1 VGILRE
7 DQRAKYVFAIVI
19 AALVSVAYFWWQS
32 WQALAVATDCVYV
45 LASGFC
51 SLLAFLVVRRWGF
64 RGKLGA
70 VHFGLLVGIFFWFLG
85 DLSWTVYETV
95 LRIPIP
101 YPSFADVFYL
111 GAYIPIAVGLVLF
124 LRTFWS
130 GIDRKAFIGGLSLG
144 LFFFLL
150 TCIVLIGPLVMSSE
164 DLLTKFFDVAYPVAD
179 SILIVLSIFV
189 LVNFKGGK
197 IAVAWVWICL
207 GLFLAG
213 LYDIMF
219 GLGTLQGW
227 YYSGHPIELVQFY
240 GYICLGLGFYE
251 QRGVL
256 ST

>member
-1 VGILRE
+1 VGILKVG
-7 DQRAKYVFAIVI
+7 RANYVVAIFI
-19 AALVSVAYFWWQS
+19 AALVTVAYYWWQS
-32 WQALAVATDCVYV
+32 WQALGVATDCVFV

-51 SLLAFLVVRRWGF
+51 SLLAFLVVRRWGY

-70 VHFGLLVGIFFWFLG
+70 VQFGLFVGIFFWFLG

-95 LRIPIP
+95 LRVSIP

-111 GAYIPIAVGLVLF
+111 GAYIPIAVGLILF

-130 GIDRKAFIGGLSLG
+130 GIDRKMFIVGLCLG
-144 LFFFLL
+144 LFFFVL
-150 TCIVLIGPLVMSSE
+150 TCVVLIGPLVMSSE

-179 SILIVLSIFV
+179 SILIVLSILV

-197 IAVAWVWICL
+197 IAAPWIWICL

-213 LYDIMF
+213 LYDITF

-227 YYSGHPIELVQFY
+227 YYSGNPIELIQLY
-240 GYICLGLGFYE
+240 GYVCLGLGFYE